1 MHHTTGK
8 LPNPPHY
15 WTTLEVVAERGLR
28 EYLEDEMG
36 NPRYSPFGETGEDM
50 AQWPDADA
58 EAGKVPR
65 PLGSECSMFI
75 GFSTSGSNQ
84 PQRTEALILRFVGD
98 IYPQRGEYFPAT
110 AFSGSGHSSASE
122 TEKSRTIVAPRTDLS
137 CHTASGR
144 C

>member
-15 WTTLEVVAERGLR
+15 WKTLEVVAERGLR

-58 EAGKVPR
+58 EAGKV
-65 PLGSECSMFI
+65 LDHWAVSVQCS
-75 GFSTSGSNQ
+75 S
-84 PQRTEALILRFVGD
+84 V
-98 IYPQRGEYFPAT
+98 
-110 AFSGSGHSSASE
+110 
-122 TEKSRTIVAPRTDLS
+122 
-137 CHTASGR
+137 
-144 C
+144 